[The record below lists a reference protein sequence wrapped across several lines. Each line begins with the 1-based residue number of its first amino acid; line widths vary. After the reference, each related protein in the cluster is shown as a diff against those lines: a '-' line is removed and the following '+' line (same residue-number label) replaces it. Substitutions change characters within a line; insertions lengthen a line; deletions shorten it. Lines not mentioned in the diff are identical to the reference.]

1 MSIVLDRPLASER
14 TVVDLHLHSTIS
26 DGDDNPAELA
36 GKCVEAGLKVVA
48 CTDHDSTTGY
58 DAFRAAAEPAGL
70 TVVPGTEI
78 TARWHNHQVHC
89 LAYFFDPGDAGFRT
103 RLEQVH
109 RAAVDWWRAWFDR
122 AEQIGVPV
130 SWSLVAG
137 KFGADR
143 VAYLGDYLD
152 TFLAAAGD
160 DPRFAGYERGGTHER
175 FIAQWCQPG
184 QALHVPRPWQP
195 DLAEVVGWV
204 RSAGGAAVLAHPGRL
219 PGEPLAELA
228 EIGLAGF
235 EAWTTWH
242 DEADTVRVV
251 AACERFGLV
260 ATQGSD
266 FHGGR
271 LKPWS
276 PAPGLVPSAAS
287 DPLRTVEALWAGR
300 DR

>member
-1 MSIVLDRPLASER
+1 MTIVLDRPLATTR

-26 DGDDNPAELA
+26 DGDDSPAGLA
-36 GKCVEAGLKVVA
+36 RKCVEAGLKVVA
-48 CTDHDSTTGY
+48 CTDHDSMAGY
-58 DAFRAAAEPAGL
+58 DAFRAVAEPAGL

-78 TARWHNHQVHC
+78 TARWHGHEVHC
-89 LAYFFDPGDAGFRT
+89 LAYFFDPANTGLRT
-103 RLEQVH
+103 RVEQVH
-109 RAAVDWWRAWFDR
+109 RTEVDWWKAWFGR
-122 AEQIGVPV
+122 AEQTGVPI
-130 SWSLVAG
+130 SWTVAAE

-160 DPRFAGYERGGTHER
+160 DPRFTGYERGSRHDR
-175 FIAQWCQPG
+175 FIAEWCRPG
-184 QALHVPRPWQP
+184 QALHVPSPWRPE
-195 DLAEVVGWV
+195 LADVVGWIQ
-204 RSAGGAAVLAHPGRL
+204 SAGGVAVLAHPGRL
-219 PGEPLAELA
+219 PGDPLAELA
-228 EIGLAGF
+228 EVGFTGF

-242 DEADTVRVV
+242 DEADTARVV

-276 PAPGLVPSAAS
+276 PAPGLVPSAAP
-287 DPLRTVEALWAGR
+287 DPLRIVETLHERCGR
-300 DR
+300 

>member
-1 MSIVLDRPLASER
+1 MTIVLDRPLATKS
-14 TVVDLHLHSTIS
+14 TVVDLHLHSTFS
-26 DGDDNPAELA
+26 DGDDSPADLA
-36 GKCVEAGLKVVA
+36 GKCAEAGLEVVS
-48 CTDHDSTTGY
+48 CTDHDSVAGY
-58 DAFRAAAEPAGL
+58 DAFRAVVEPMGL

-78 TARWHNHQVHC
+78 TARWQGRQVHC
-89 LAYFFDPGDAGFRT
+89 LGYFFDPGDTTFRA
-103 RLEQVH
+103 RVEQVH
-109 RAAVDWWRAWFDR
+109 RAAVDWWKAWFAR
-122 AEQIGVPV
+122 AEQIGVPIG
-130 SWSLVAG
+130 WSVVAG

-143 VAYLGDYLD
+143 VAFMGDYLD

-160 DPRFAGYERGGTHER
+160 DPRFAGYEQGGTHEQ

-184 QALHVPRPWQP
+184 QALHRPGPWQP
-195 DLAEVVGWV
+195 ELAEVVDWI

-219 PGEPLAELA
+219 PGAPLAELA
-228 EIGLAGF
+228 GIGLTGF

-242 DEADTVRVV
+242 DEADTARIV

-287 DPLRTVEALWAGR
+287 DPLRTVEALQAGR
-300 DR
+300 GR